1 MNPRVTLSARP
12 SRLRLD
18 IHRRGYLVAGAA
30 AGALL
35 LSWLSNNAIVLA
47 GAGSLGL
54 FLLGEL
60 YTLTFHLREFTT
72 RTEVDITPVSEGATA
87 GSPLRVSLSG
97 DSESLDAI
105 DAVLT
110 VQTEANTE
118 TVAGTPPTELQ
129 FTPASGDSQ
138 LVVELSGRV
147 DSPESVCSADLT
159 TVDTEVPLDEFDRA
173 EQTRH
178 GAGISSPERPGN
190 EPELDSDSDSD
201 SDFNRDAESES
212 RASSTEYDGLR
223 EYVTGDPFSHVDW
236 KASARRNTLH
246 VREFARERTPTQVVL
261 LDLPSLSRSAW
272 QAGVTVCREH
282 LNHASGPTHAVIGV
296 VRPSG
301 KLWFDTGSSGRDPE
315 ITFDDVMRVAR
326 DESENPGESSRP
338 PDGAGRARPMRR
350 RTEIGETVMQ
360 FRKRADTENNSVRV
374 AFRRARRL
382 AGGAPSVSLVTGTQT
397 TRRTASGIRAA
408 SHTDGF
414 QVSLLTTPDTG
425 EPVASLQT
433 AVGAGVEVSVTER
446 PLHPPDLGRG
456 DGQRSPEYELSHQ
469 DRSS

>member
-12 SRLRLD
+12 LRLRLD
-18 IHRRGYLVAGAA
+18 VHRRGYLLAGAA

-60 YTLTFHLREFTT
+60 YTVTFHLREFTA
-72 RTEVDITPVSEGATA
+72 RTEVDITPLSEGPTA
-87 GSPLRVSLSG
+87 ESPVRVSLSG
-97 DSESLDAI
+97 DSESLDEI

-110 VQTEANTE
+110 VQTETNTE

-129 FTPASGDSQ
+129 FTPASGDSR
-138 LVVELSGRV
+138 LIIELSGRV
-147 DSPESVCSADLT
+147 DSPDSVCSADLT
-159 TVDTEVPLDEFDRA
+159 TVDTGVPLDELDRT
-173 EQTRH
+173 EQSRH
-178 GAGISSPERPGN
+178 RAGVSNPEQPGLRP
-190 EPELDSDSDSD
+190 DSNSESGSDGD
-201 SDFNRDAESES
+201 RESES
-212 RASSTEYDGLR
+212 HASGTEYDGLR

-246 VREFARERTPTQVVL
+246 VREFARELTPTQVVL

-282 LNHASGPTHAVIGV
+282 LDHASGPTHAVIGV

-301 KLWFDTGSSGRDPE
+301 KLWFDTGSSGQDPE
-315 ITFDDVMRVAR
+315 ITFGDVMRVVR
-326 DESENPGESSRP
+326 DEPENSGESSRP

-350 RTEIGETVMQ
+350 RTEIGETVME

-374 AFRRARRL
+374 AFRQARRL
-382 AGGAPSVSLVTGTQT
+382 AGGTPSVSLVTGTQT
-397 TRRTASGIRAA
+397 TRRTASGIETA
-408 SHTDGF
+408 SHPDRL
-414 QVSLLTTPDTG
+414 QVSLLTMPDTSD
-425 EPVASLQT
+425 PVAALQT
-433 AVGAGVEVSVTER
+433 AVGAGVDVSVTER

-469 DRSS
+469 DRSL